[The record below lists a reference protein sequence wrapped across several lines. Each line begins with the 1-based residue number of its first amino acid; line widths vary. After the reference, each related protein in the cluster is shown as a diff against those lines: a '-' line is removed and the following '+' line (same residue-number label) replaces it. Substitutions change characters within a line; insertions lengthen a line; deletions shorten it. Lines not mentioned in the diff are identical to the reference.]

1 MPASLTDLE
10 GLTVHNSGN
19 QSDATTSIPA
29 PLDNVIA
36 PASSTVPT
44 FETMD
49 DMPALLTEEVAAP
62 SEVSATRKKRIIP
75 PVDCLKCCREI
86 KGKCSSCL
94 IKELKS
100 LIKEKDIENQRLRRS
115 NSSQAKSIVQKDSKI
130 LKFKERIR
138 LYRRKLDKSGHRVKI
153 MSRYAQVCVSL
164 WF

>member
-62 SEVSATRKKRIIP
+62 SEVSANHSTR
-75 PVDCLKCCREI
+75 
-86 KGKCSSCL
+86 
-94 IKELKS
+94 
-100 LIKEKDIENQRLRRS
+100 RLS
-115 NSSQAKSIVQKDSKI
+115 EM
-130 LKFKERIR
+130 L
-138 LYRRKLDKSGHRVKI
+138 
-153 MSRYAQVCVSL
+153 SRYQGQVLFMSDKGT
-164 WF
+164 